1 MKNCVPYQ
9 LLFVTLL
16 IGTLAAPVYA
26 LDFREQLLL
35 VREIKYKHWHLQ
47 KKRITGYTIIEI
59 KTMLKEGKKYF
70 LETSLNQ
77 NQQGKVFSEKK
88 AWYEFET
95 GQLDSYTEVD
105 YRTGISIS
113 NRINAQKMLTTVTDG
128 DDQLEI
134 SLDMEKRLVPFEAL
148 TLFLQQS
155 IPKLQ
160 EKREMSFKLYL
171 PVMAIELKR
180 KGLPLSFS
188 KFEMAASV
196 IEMPQIETP
205 LGLRSAFRL
214 LIKPTSFLI
223 NAILPK
229 EKTEF
234 HFTFMTEP
242 PFLLLT
248 FEENQ
253 TRSILISYQP

>member
-1 MKNCVPYQ
+1 MKNSVPYR

-16 IGTLAAPVYA
+16 MCTLTVTASA
-26 LDFREQLLL
+26 LDFRQQLRS

-47 KKRITGYTIIEI
+47 KNRTTGYTKIET
-59 KTMLKEGKKYF
+59 KTMLKKGEKYF

-77 NQQGKVFSEKK
+77 DRQGKVFSEKK
-88 AWYEFET
+88 VWYGFEA
-95 GQLDSYTEVD
+95 GQLESYTEVD

-113 NRINAQKMLTTVTDG
+113 NRIKAPKILTTVKEG
-128 DDQLEI
+128 DEQLEI

-155 IPKLQ
+155 IPGLRKKQ
-160 EKREMSFKLYL
+160 KMTFKLYL
-171 PVMAIELKR
+171 PAVAIELKR

-196 IEMPQIETP
+196 VGMPQIETP
-205 LGLRSAFRL
+205 LGLQPAIRI

-229 EKTEF
+229 EKTKF
-234 HFTFMTEP
+234 HFTFMIEP
-242 PFLLLT
+242 PFLLLE
-248 FEENQ
+248 FEENK

>member
-1 MKNCVPYQ
+1 
-9 LLFVTLL
+9 
-16 IGTLAAPVYA
+16 
-26 LDFREQLLL
+26 
-35 VREIKYKHWHLQ
+35 
-47 KKRITGYTIIEI
+47 
-59 KTMLKEGKKYF
+59 MLKEGEKYF

-77 NQQGKVFSEKK
+77 DRQGTVFSEKK

-95 GQLDSYTEVD
+95 GQLDSYTEID

-113 NRINAQKMLTTVTDG
+113 NRTDAEKIHTTVKDG
-128 DDQLEI
+128 NDQLKI
-134 SLDMEKRLVPFEAL
+134 SLDMENKLVPFEAL

-155 IPKLQ
+155 IPELR
-160 EKREMSFKLYL
+160 EKREIAFKLFL
-171 PVMAIELKR
+171 PAMAIELKR

-196 IEMPQIETP
+196 VGMPQIVTP
-205 LGLRSAFRL
+205 LGLQPAIRI
-214 LIKPTSFLI
+214 LIKPTSFLV

-242 PFLLLT
+242 PFLLLA
-248 FEENQ
+248 FEENK
-253 TRSILISYQP
+253 TRSILISYKP